1 MKRSEITISVLLVP
15 LDYAALLGAA
25 TLAYLLRF
33 ESVAEFR
40 PIRFYLPFPE
50 FLGLAAIVGLAW
62 SVAFA
67 LAGCYATAARRS
79 WRTEFVRV
87 VLGCSTGFAFVLA
100 AIVFSRELFAS
111 RFIVLAAW
119 PLAIGCVS
127 AMRLVVRCIERALFA
142 RGIGVH
148 RIALIGTGR
157 AADALADA
165 FAVRPG
171 LGLRIVHR
179 IPKFTNGTLPPPGD
193 FKSQISNSIQ
203 LEGNAAHLLDLW
215 QREAFDE
222 VIDATTPPDPT
233 ALHALIDFCDDRHI
247 PIRYAADLLTA
258 HTSRVTVDT
267 FAGVP
272 LIEPRR
278 TPLDGWGRVAKR
290 AFDIIAS
297 ALLLAVLSPLLLL
310 IAISIALDSRGPVLF
325 RQDRVGQ
332 AGRPFT
338 FLKFRSMRVGAHAEW
353 EELRKRSDRSG
364 IIPKI
369 KDDPRVTRVGRF
381 IRRWSLDEL
390 PQLLNVL
397 TGSMSLVGPRPHL
410 PEEVAEYRKHHRKV
424 LALKPGIT
432 GLAQVSGRAD
442 LDFDE
447 EVKVDTFYIE
457 HWSLGIDLV
466 ILLRTPFA
474 IIRTKGAY

>member
-1 MKRSEITISVLLVP
+1 MKRSELTISVLLVP
-15 LDYAALLGAA
+15 LDYLALLGAA
-25 TLAYLLRF
+25 VFAYRLRF

-40 PIRFYLPFPE
+40 PIRFYLPLSE
-50 FLGLAAIVGLAW
+50 FMELAAIVALAW
-62 SVAFA
+62 IAIFA
-67 LAGCYATAARRS
+67 LAGCYATTARRS
-79 WRTEFVRV
+79 WRSEFARV
-87 VLGCSTGFAFVLA
+87 MLASSTGFAFVLA

-111 RFIVLAAW
+111 RFIVLAVW
-119 PLAIGCVS
+119 PLAIVCVF
-127 AMRLVVRCIERALFA
+127 AVRLVVRAVERVLFSQ
-142 RGIGVH
+142 GIGVH

-165 FAVRPG
+165 FAARPG
-171 LGLRIVHR
+171 LGFRIVTR
-179 IPKFTNGTLPPPGD
+179 IPTFSNGASDTL
-193 FKSQISNSIQ
+193 IRAW
-203 LEGNAAHLLDLW
+203 AAK
-215 QREAFDE
+215 EIDE
-222 VIDATTPPDPT
+222 VIDATTPPNPKE
-233 ALHALIDFCDDRHI
+233 LHTLLDICDDHHI

-258 HTSRVTVDT
+258 HTSRVVVDT

-272 LIEPRR
+272 LIEPKR
-278 TPLDGWGRVAKR
+278 TPLEGWGRVVKR
-290 AFDIIAS
+290 VFDCMVS
-297 ALLLAVLSPLLLL
+297 TLLLIVLSPVLLL
-310 IAISIALDSRGPVLF
+310 IAIAIALDSRGPILF
-325 RQDRVGQ
+325 RQQRVGQ

-338 FLKFRSMRVGAHAEW
+338 FLKFRSMRIGAHDEW
-353 EELRKRSDRSG
+353 DELRKRSDRSG

-369 KDDPRVTRVGRF
+369 KNDPRVTRVGRL

-390 PQLLNVL
+390 PQLFNVL

-410 PEEVAEYRKHHRKV
+410 PEEVAEYQKHHRKV

-457 HWSLGIDLV
+457 RWSLGLDLV

-474 IIRTKGAY
+474 VIRTKGAY